1 MRAKPLLLT
10 AILLAGVGIG
20 FVLLHKPA
28 SISKANE
35 NTHMQVSTSAIVY
48 DKETDSPEATQSNI
62 SPSQDIKRA
71 TNVIAAGLAP
81 TITSNIQQGTF
92 SNHDEQVQPAKSDRA
107 DNSTFQYSTLPNLAL
122 GCSVTCSDEHPL
134 YGKAELLTNGIKEV
148 KEDYECFIMHRGLQY
163 VQIDL
168 GRLCDIFYINVRHA
182 FDMPYR
188 YHDVI
193 VIAAQDQDFT
203 DNMQFVFNNDADNS
217 SGRGKGS
224 DKEYLET
231 SEGITMPAKGCRARY
246 VRAYSS
252 GSNLSE
258 LNVYSEIEVYGNPVV
273 N

>member
-1 MRAKPLLLT
+1 MRVKPLLLT

-20 FVLLHKPA
+20 FLFLHRPA
-28 SISKANE
+28 SITNANE
-35 NTHMQVSTSAIVY
+35 KASMQASKSAIVD
-48 DKETDSPEATQSNI
+48 DKESDSPEATQSNI
-62 SPSQDIKRA
+62 SPSQYNKRT
-71 TNVIAAGLAP
+71 TNVIAAGLVP
-81 TITSNIQQGTF
+81 TIESNIQQGTF
-92 SNHDEQVQPAKSDRA
+92 SNPAEQVQPVISDRA
-107 DNSTFQYSTLPNLAL
+107 DNPTFQYGALPNLAL
-122 GCSVTCSDEHPL
+122 GCSVTCSDEHTL
-134 YGKAELLTNGIKEV
+134 YGKPELVTNGIKEV
-148 KEDYECFIMHRGLQY
+148 KEDRECFKMRRRLQY

-168 GRLCDIFYINVRHA
+168 GRLCDISHINVRHA

-193 VIAAQDQDFT
+193 VITAQDQDFAE
-203 DNMQFVFNNDADNS
+203 NVQFVFNNDADNS
-217 SGRGKGS
+217 SGCGKGS

-252 GSNLSE
+252 GSNLSQ